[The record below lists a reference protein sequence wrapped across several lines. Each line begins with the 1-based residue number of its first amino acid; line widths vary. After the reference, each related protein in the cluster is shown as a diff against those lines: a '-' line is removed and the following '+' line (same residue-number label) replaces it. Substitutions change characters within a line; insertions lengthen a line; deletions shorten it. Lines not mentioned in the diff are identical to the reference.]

1 MKHLFLYSR
10 LPDPLP
16 TVERSPDD
24 SSLGSG
30 LPPEPCERRGIDRH
44 PRCYSAS
51 VRMRSVDDWPL
62 AKILIQISGGKPE
75 SVAVDPS
82 M

>member
-1 MKHLFLYSR
+1 MYIFCIPACRIPYLR
-10 LPDPLP
+10 LNGRLTIPAWEVVYHPNLARGD
-16 TVERSPDD
+16 
-24 SSLGSG
+24 G
-30 LPPEPCERRGIDRH
+30 LTETRDAL
-44 PRCYSAS
+44 SAS

-82 M
+82 T

>member
-1 MKHLFLYSR
+1 MTEIRDAS
-10 LPDPLP
+10 
-16 TVERSPDD
+16 
-24 SSLGSG
+24 
-30 LPPEPCERRGIDRH
+30 
-44 PRCYSAS
+44 SAS

-62 AKILIQISGGKPE
+62 AKILYQISGGKPE